1 MIVKAIRRLNQEIS
15 LRLLQ
20 PLVLALGDLL
30 TISYPL
36 PFAGLKGKLLRTIGI
51 RLSSPV
57 FIDKGFKCLYP
68 ENILIAENCSFGHY
82 NKIWAFNKVV
92 IGPYVQTAM
101 GVTII
106 SGGDRTDNFAPLVKD
121 QEIFIEG
128 GNWIGAN
135 VTILGGARI
144 GRGAI
149 IAAGAVV
156 TGTIPPF
163 TIAGGVPA
171 RVIKE
176 REASELTL
184 SPFGLYQTQ
193 SF

>member
-1 MIVKAIRRLNQEIS
+1 
-15 LRLLQ
+15 
-20 PLVLALGDLL
+20 
-30 TISYPL
+30 
-36 PFAGLKGKLLRTIGI
+36 
-51 RLSSPV
+51 
-57 FIDKGFKCLYP
+57 
-68 ENILIAENCSFGHY
+68 
-82 NKIWAFNKVV
+82 
-92 IGPYVQTAM
+92 M
-101 GVTII
+101 GVTIV
-106 SGGDRTDNFAPLVKD
+106 SGGHRTDNFAPLEED
-121 QEIFIEG
+121 QEVIIEG

-135 VTILGGARI
+135 VTILGGAKI

-176 REASELTL
+176 RAASELTI